1 MEPGSIVNEK
11 IMQQPSE
18 ASPHQIGR
26 RTTLGTG
33 LLVASKVFSRCID
46 LAALTILARLL
57 TPTDFGLVA
66 IAMSVL
72 TIVEAVLE
80 LPIAFALM
88 AVPERTKDHFD
99 TAFTLQ
105 LARGAVLASILIVV
119 SWPLASFYHDNR
131 LIPLLC
137 VLSLAPVSNGLVSP
151 RMTEYAIKLDFRPNF
166 VIEILGKLVALVF
179 SVGAA
184 WWTGSYWSLALGT
197 IATPLTGAVLSFV
210 FAPHFPTLTLT
221 KWNVFSGYLRWT
233 TLTQMLSATNW
244 QMDQLLLGRL
254 VARFELGAFSMASNL
269 SSIPGQI
276 FVGQTFK
283 PLLVGF
289 SLVRDDRRRLTQAYL
304 KSVNSI
310 VVVGLPLLVGMW
322 ITAEPLIRV
331 FLGDKWSE
339 AAPSLRWLS
348 LASIPYLFI
357 GPIGPLG
364 IALNRP
370 SIFFRLALSEF
381 VFKLPLLLI
390 GALFYGIPGVLAVR
404 FTIAVIMCVF
414 SMIAVRNLIDLK
426 IRAQLLFPWRPT
438 LSVIVMT
445 LGLEL
450 MRVGVANQDHV
461 QLILGLVW
469 TSTLGAVIYSGALC
483 LLWFFCGRPDG
494 IETKVIEFLSRR
506 LYRVIQYRS

>member
-289 SLVRDDRRRLTQAYL
+289 S
-304 KSVNSI
+304 
-310 VVVGLPLLVGMW
+310 
-322 ITAEPLIRV
+322 
-331 FLGDKWSE
+331 
-339 AAPSLRWLS
+339 
-348 LASIPYLFI
+348 
-357 GPIGPLG
+357 
-364 IALNRP
+364 